1 MKASK
6 PGPKPSGKA
15 KSAAQRMREYRARK
29 AEEALGAEHS
39 DKERERQIR
48 REARAE
54 LERVKLEQQRREHTR
69 ARNWKPARPRLAAC
83 SACCAGT
90 ASIRTRATDQP
101 GVSRKASRVA
111 SSALSQRRLRARL
124 SWPSCPAW

>member
-39 DKERERQIR
+39 DTERERQIR

-54 LERVKLEQQRREHTR
+54 LERVKLEQQRREHTLR
-69 ARNWKPARPRLAAC
+69 KELEACQTEIGRLL
-83 SACCAGT
+83 GLLRRHG
-90 ASIRTRATDQP
+90 IDPHP
-101 GVSRKASRVA
+101 GN
-111 SSALSQRRLRARL
+111 
-124 SWPSCPAW
+124 

>member
-39 DKERERQIR
+39 DKEREVLSGSR
-48 REARAE
+48 
-54 LERVKLEQQRREHTR
+54 H
-69 ARNWKPARPRLAAC
+69 
-83 SACCAGT
+83 
-90 ASIRTRATDQP
+90 QP
-101 GVSRKASRVA
+101 NLGVLTCV
-111 SSALSQRRLRARL
+111 LDVT
-124 SWPSCPAW
+124 

>member
-39 DKERERQIR
+39 DSAFGLVVRMR
-48 REARAE
+48 RRMEIMKKTE
-54 LERVKLEQQRREHTR
+54 
-69 ARNWKPARPRLAAC
+69 
-83 SACCAGT
+83 
-90 ASIRTRATDQP
+90 SI
-101 GVSRKASRVA
+101 
-111 SSALSQRRLRARL
+111 LLLILRDMR
-124 SWPSCPAW
+124 

>member
-39 DKERERQIR
+39 DK
-48 REARAE
+48 
-54 LERVKLEQQRREHTR
+54 
-69 ARNWKPARPRLAAC
+69 
-83 SACCAGT
+83 G
-90 ASIRTRATDQP
+90 
-101 GVSRKASRVA
+101 
-111 SSALSQRRLRARL
+111 
-124 SWPSCPAW
+124 SCRDKGKIHSFGM

>member
-39 DKERERQIR
+39 GQG
-48 REARAE
+48 ARA
-54 LERVKLEQQRREHTR
+54 
-69 ARNWKPARPRLAAC
+69 ADPP
-83 SACCAGT
+83 
-90 ASIRTRATDQP
+90 
-101 GVSRKASRVA
+101 
-111 SSALSQRRLRARL
+111 
-124 SWPSCPAW
+124 

>member
-39 DKERERQIR
+39 DRSASGRSAVR
-48 REARAE
+48 RAPNSNA
-54 LERVKLEQQRREHTR
+54 
-69 ARNWKPARPRLAAC
+69 
-83 SACCAGT
+83 
-90 ASIRTRATDQP
+90 
-101 GVSRKASRVA
+101 
-111 SSALSQRRLRARL
+111 
-124 SWPSCPAW
+124 

>member
-48 REARAE
+48 REARANSN
-54 LERVKLEQQRREHTR
+54 
-69 ARNWKPARPRLAAC
+69 A
-83 SACCAGT
+83 
-90 ASIRTRATDQP
+90 
-101 GVSRKASRVA
+101 
-111 SSALSQRRLRARL
+111 
-124 SWPSCPAW
+124 

>member
-1 MKASK
+1 MKGSK

-54 LERVKLEQQRREHTR
+54 LERMKLEQQRREHTLR
-69 ARNWKPARPRLAAC
+69 KELEACQTEIGRLL
-83 SACCAGT
+83 GLLRRHG
-90 ASIRTRATDQP
+90 IDPHP
-101 GVSRKASRVA
+101 GN
-111 SSALSQRRLRARL
+111 
-124 SWPSCPAW
+124 